1 MGCGRNTVAVFG
13 EIRYAGDWWRGIHYH
28 RCHGGIAV
36 DRQRVDQE
44 VEKILDRVRRRIVEQ
59 ASPSLQSMAE
69 TEQLIYSELNRC
81 KPEILQVWCDQ
92 AKDDSARP
100 LCPHCGGPMRH
111 KGSRPRTLI
120 CPSGQVEVKRTRW
133 WCDACQA
140 SFFPSGQCGECG
152 GLSGDP
158 AGGSHRGGGGQ

>member
-1 MGCGRNTVAVFG
+1 MAVLG
-13 EIRYAGDWWRGIHYH
+13 EIRYAGGLVEGNSLSEY
-28 RCHGGIAV
+28 GGIAV
-36 DRQRVDQE
+36 DRQHVDQE

-59 ASPSLQSMAE
+59 ASASLQSMAE
-69 TEQLIYSELNRC
+69 MEQLIYSELNRC

-140 SFFPSGQCGECG
+140 SFFPSGQHDERG
-152 GLSGDP
+152 GLSGDA
-158 AGGSHRGGGGQ
+158 AGGSHGRGGSQ